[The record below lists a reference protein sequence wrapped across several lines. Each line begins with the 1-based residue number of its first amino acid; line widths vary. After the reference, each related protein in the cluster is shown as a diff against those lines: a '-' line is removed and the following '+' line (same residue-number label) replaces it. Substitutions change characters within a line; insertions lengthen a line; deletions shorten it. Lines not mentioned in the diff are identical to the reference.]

1 MQPLYESGDRLA
13 LNRTVVGPEK
23 QMVGSACCARAASG
37 QAAAMPPRRV
47 MNSRRFI
54 RSPNLPPTIG
64 WMVPHVF
71 RNAANRR
78 PEQAKK
84 PRVGGAEL
92 QEPAKVWLV
101 SAAVVLAM

>member
-1 MQPLYESGDRLA
+1 
-13 LNRTVVGPEK
+13 
-23 QMVGSACCARAASG
+23 
-37 QAAAMPPRRV
+37 
-47 MNSRRFI
+47 
-54 RSPNLPPTIG
+54 
-64 WMVPHVF
+64 MVPHVF